1 MSRVLAPLVVVA
13 VGVIAAVVLVRSKSP
28 AVTVTPEA
36 VEPLVRVVAVSVDEL
51 PLTVF
56 AQGTV
61 LPRTESILAAQIAAE
76 VVAVSP
82 RFEIG
87 GFVERGQVLV
97 RLDRRDYELAA
108 EGAAAR
114 VAQAELRL
122 AQQEAEARVAAAEWR
137 QLGDGE
143 PDPLVLRQP
152 QLADAQAALKAA
164 EAELGMARLALERT
178 SIRAPFDGRVR
189 EKVVA
194 LGQYLTPGQK
204 IATVHAIDYAEVR
217 LPVSDRKLAFLEL
230 PLSYHDGTGS
240 VPGPPATLS
249 AEFTGRRYQWS
260 GRVVRADGELDQR
273 SRMLNLVVRVEDPYG
288 RHPERPPLAVGL
300 FVDAEIAGRTVV
312 GTLLP
317 RSALRGD
324 DRVLV
329 VDEEMRLRFRGV
341 DVVRTLKES
350 VIVGSGLSSG
360 ERVCISPLDVIVDG
374 MAVRVAEVENLSI
387 ERAASEPPS
396 PEREADVMA
405 ETAVD
410 RAPAVVEDRTA
421 SIAGG
426 GFPDA
431 GTKPVASGRL
441 LSVALVSE
449 GPGGQAVAASIGGT
463 FSYSTSRLSSP
474 ERFVVDLIG
483 VVKASPRA
491 QLELAEGPVTR
502 VRIGQFQSEPE
513 PITRI
518 VFDLRPIAGGFSP
531 AVERTE
537 QGLSVSFGF
546 SPSSEPPAGPVAQ
559 ACGGAQDQSFTERR
573 EIRSLRPDSGPET
586 AQIHTVC

>member
-1 MSRVLAPLVVVA
+1 MPKILAPFAVVA
-13 VGVIAAVVLVRSKSP
+13 IGIVGAMALVRSKAPVETSR
-28 AVTVTPEA
+28 PEA
-36 VEPLVRVVAVSVDEL
+36 VRPLVQVVEVRIGEVPMTVS
-51 PLTVF
+51 

-61 LPRTESILAAQIAAE
+61 LPRTEAALAAQVAAE
-76 VVAVSP
+76 VVEVSP
-82 RFEIG
+82 SFEAG
-87 GFVERGQVLV
+87 GFFERGEALV
-97 RLDRRDYELAA
+97 HLDRRDYELAVERA
-108 EGAAAR
+108 VAR
-114 VAQAELRL
+114 VAQTELAL
-122 AQQEAEARVAAAEWR
+122 AKQQAEARVAAEEWG

-143 PDPLVLRQP
+143 PDPLVLREP
-152 QLADAQAALKAA
+152 QLAEARAVVKAA

-178 SIRAPFDGRVR
+178 RIRAPFDGRIRNKSADV
-189 EKVVA
+189 
-194 LGQYLTPGQK
+194 GQYLTPGQEV
-204 IATVHAIDYAEVR
+204 ATVHAIDFAEVR
-217 LPVSDRKLAFLEL
+217 LPVPDRQLAFLDL
-230 PLSYHDGTGS
+230 PLRYHNGS
-240 VPGPPATLS
+240 AGGGPTATLS
-249 AEFTGRRYQWS
+249 ANFAGSRHRWP
-260 GRVVRADGELDQR
+260 GRVVRAEGELDQR
-273 SRMLNLVVRVEDPYG
+273 SRMLHLVVRVEDPYG
-288 RHPERPPLAVGL
+288 RRQPGRPPLAVGL

-431 GTKPVASGRL
+431 GTEPVASGRL

-491 QLELAEGPVTR
+491 QLVLAEGPVAR